1 MRQLFGANRFLV
13 MTGNYGSGKTEISLN
28 LALNFARSEKTTL
41 VDLDIV
47 NPYFRTGEKA
57 EMLKE
62 AGITDDSD
70 AQGGLVL
77 LRDTKTTQHT
87 YENERE
93 MLLQQLFN
101 LSKEIQE
108 LKEMVNKSNNF
119 NAQAANYNPQI
130 PNIKQQPTNYNPVPS
145 ITDDAEIVNAEE
157 YVEEQPMSI
166 KDIHYQSILDALK
179 RNHFNRKKAA
189 QELGISER
197 TIYRKLKEN
206 GYKKE

>member
-1 MRQLFGANRFLV
+1 
-13 MTGNYGSGKTEISLN
+13 
-28 LALNFARSEKTTL
+28 
-41 VDLDIV
+41 
-47 NPYFRTGEKA
+47 
-57 EMLKE
+57 
-62 AGITDDSD
+62 
-70 AQGGLVL
+70 
-77 LRDTKTTQHT
+77 
-87 YENERE
+87 
-93 MLLQQLFN
+93 
-101 LSKEIQE
+101 
-108 LKEMVNKSNNF
+108 
-119 NAQAANYNPQI
+119 
-130 PNIKQQPTNYNPVPS
+130 VPS